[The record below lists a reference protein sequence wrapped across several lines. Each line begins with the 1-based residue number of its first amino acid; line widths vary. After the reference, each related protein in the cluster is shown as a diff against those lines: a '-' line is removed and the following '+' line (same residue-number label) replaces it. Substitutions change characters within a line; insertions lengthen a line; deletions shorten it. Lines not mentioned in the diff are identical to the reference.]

1 MACPQAARP
10 ADAARRRRLAPGL
23 SAGLSLAL
31 GACLIASAPAG
42 AETPS
47 PVPSPSQA
55 VKVAPVQA
63 AEALD
68 QSLSPECRVPGSK
81 LYTLAKLNAVK
92 AALKEKRPVR
102 VLSIGSSSAG
112 LGTGS
117 SYPVKLE
124 NALESALPD
133 VQVEVE
139 SRSLP
144 GEVASGA
151 GERLRTLVAEVEPD
165 LVIWQVGTNDALAR
179 VDIDSFAEALDDSVK
194 WVMSHDIDIVLI
206 DPVFT
211 ASLAEDDYYNRMV
224 STVQEVARREAVPLV
239 HRYAAMRFLSTRGTD
254 EAHMLGHRFRL
265 NDLGLRCMAEHAA
278 RAITLS
284 LLQSDPAK
292 PDPKSD
298 AKPDPNTIPDRTG
311 TAARPTPGRD
321 STEAAPATR
330 GN

>member
-1 MACPQAARP
+1 MAPPQAAEP
-10 ADAARRRRLAPGL
+10 
-23 SAGLSLAL
+23 
-31 GACLIASAPAG
+31 
-42 AETPS
+42 
-47 PVPSPSQA
+47 
-55 VKVAPVQA
+55 
-63 AEALD
+63 LD

-112 LGTGS
+112 LGAAS

-124 NALESALPD
+124 NALERALPD

-139 SRSLP
+139 ARALP

-151 GERLRTLVAEVEPD
+151 GERLRTIVAEVEPD
-165 LVIWQVGTNDALAR
+165 LVVWQVGTNDALAR
-179 VDIDSFAEALDDSVK
+179 VDIDSFAEALDESVK

-224 STVQEVARREAVPLV
+224 STVQEIARREAVPLV
-239 HRYAAMRFLSTRGTD
+239 HRYAAMRYLSTRSSD
-254 EAHMLGHRFRL
+254 EAHMLGRHFRL
-265 NDLGLRCMAEHAA
+265 NDLGLRCMAEHAT

-284 LLQSDPAK
+284 LLQPDAGKVDPGK
-292 PDPKSD
+292 VDPGKTDLGKTD
-298 AKPDPNTIPDRTG
+298 AVPDRTG
-311 TAARPTPGRD
+311 TAARPTPGRE

>member
-1 MACPQAARP
+1 MACPQTARP

-31 GACLIASAPAG
+31 GSWLLASTPAR
-42 AETPS
+42 AETPATA
-47 PVPSPSQA
+47 PPPSA

-92 AALKEKRPVR
+92 AALKEKRPIR

-133 VQVEVE
+133 VQIEVE
-139 SRSLP
+139 ARSLP

-151 GERLRTLVAEVEPD
+151 GERLRTIVAEVEPD
-165 LVIWQVGTNDALAR
+165 LVVWQVGTNDALAR
-179 VDIDSFAEALDDSVK
+179 VDIDTFAEALDESVK

-211 ASLAEDDYYNRMV
+211 ASLAQDDYYNRMV
-224 STVQEVARREAVPLV
+224 GIVQEVARREAVPLV
-239 HRYAAMRFLSTRGTD
+239 HRYAAMRFLSTRGND
-254 EAHMLGHRFRL
+254 EAHMLGRQFRL
-265 NDLGLRCMAEHAA
+265 NDLGLRCMAEHAT

-284 LLQSDPAK
+284 LLQSDPV
-292 PDPKSD
+292 
-298 AKPDPNTIPDRTG
+298 KPDPNAVPDRTG
-311 TAARPTPGRD
+311 TATRPAPGR
-321 STEAAPATR
+321 EAAPVGG